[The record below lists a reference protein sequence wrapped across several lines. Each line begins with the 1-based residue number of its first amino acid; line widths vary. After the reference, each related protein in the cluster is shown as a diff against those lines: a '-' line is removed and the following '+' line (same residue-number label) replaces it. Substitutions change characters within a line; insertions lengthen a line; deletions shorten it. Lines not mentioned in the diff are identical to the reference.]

1 MDHSTELS
9 ADQIDV
15 YNPDNY
21 LDGIPHREFAWLR
34 KNAPVFWHPHPDGGG
49 YWLVSKHADVV
60 QVSKDHKTYS
70 AQEGFVMVDNLAPEI
85 LERTQSQ
92 LLGMDPPDH
101 GPIRRAVITHFTR
114 GMLAELEPQVHSIA
128 KGIVEAARDKG
139 ETDFIESLAC
149 ELPTAVICSMLDIPK
164 DMWTQIR
171 HWSDMQTAGSDPD
184 LGGTE
189 EAIQQASMDM
199 GMYGFELAVERKARG
214 GDDLITQLLESE
226 VDGHT
231 VSEADFAS
239 LFIQLT
245 VAGNETTRGLI
256 SSGMYELLK
265 RPELYSQ
272 LEQHTDLLP
281 DAIEEMLRWTCP
293 LHYFRRTATCDTE
306 LHGTKIAKGD
316 RVVMMYSSANFDEDV
331 YDQPMTFDIGRKKNP
346 HMAFGY
352 GIHLC
357 LGANLARMEAR
368 LFFEEIF
375 KNFSAIELAGEPSR
389 IRSNNINGY
398 KKMPVVLHAR

>member
-1 MDHSTELS
+1 MATNYSLS
-9 ADQIDV
+9 ADTIDV

-21 LDGIPHREFAWLR
+21 LNGIPHREFAWLR
-34 KNAPVFWHPHPDGGG
+34 ENAPVFWHSHPEGGG
-49 YWLVSKHADVV
+49 YWVVSKHADVMR
-60 QVSKDHKTYS
+60 VSRDHKTFS
-70 AQEGFVMVDNLAPEI
+70 AQKGFVMVDDLPPEI

-114 GMLAELEPQVHSIA
+114 GMLAELEPKVHSIA
-128 KGIVEAARDKG
+128 QGIVQSARDKTD
-139 ETDFIESLAC
+139 TDFIESLAC
-149 ELPTAVICSMLDIPK
+149 ELPTAVICSMLDIPE

-171 HWSDMQTAGSDPD
+171 HWSDLQTAGSDPD
-184 LGGTE
+184 LGGSP
-189 EAIQQASMDM
+189 EAIQQASIEM
-199 GMYGFELAVERKARG
+199 GTYGFELAVERKASG
-214 GDDLITQLLESE
+214 GNDLICQLLESE
-226 VDGHT
+226 VDGHV
-231 VSEADFAS
+231 VSEVDFAS

-256 SSGMYELLK
+256 SSGMLELVQ
-265 RPELYSQ
+265 RPELYQQ
-272 LEQHTDLLP
+272 LEADPKGLP
-281 DAIEEMLRWTCP
+281 LAIEEMLRWTCP

-306 LHGTKIAKGD
+306 IRGAKIREGD
-316 RVVMMYSSANFDEDV
+316 RVVMMYSSANFDEDEF
-331 YDQPMTFDIGRKKNP
+331 QNPMAFDISREHNP

-368 LFFEEIF
+368 LFFEEFF
-375 KNFSAIELAGEPSR
+375 KTFKKIELNGTPAR

-398 KKMPVVLHAR
+398 KRMPVTLAAR